1 LAMTNIGVN
10 DALAVKL
17 WSKVL
22 DHEALK
28 YTDIAP
34 LIGDDPNS
42 IIHRKSETSKGPGDQ
57 ITYGIR
63 MQLVGAG
70 FTENQLAEGNGESL
84 TTYSDK
90 LVINELGH
98 VVGVKSEN
106 SIDQQRVPFSLRD
119 EAKGGLADWYAKRY
133 SVAFF
138 NQVCG
143 NTLATD
149 VRFTGLNPVTA
160 ATRIIRQ
167 SGRAS
172 DDLLVPGDTFT
183 LDLIDKAKEMAI
195 TATPKIRP
203 AKFGPNTG
211 LQGMGSSGRRD
222 YNATLTD
229 NYVMYINPY
238 QVTDMRRNTSTGQWL
253 DIEKAATTGLGRTK
267 NMIYSGAIGEYN
279 SVILRSS
286 FDLPSGISAGGVL
299 VPNTARAVLLGG
311 QAAMIAFG
319 RKTTGPSNYR
329 WNEELFDHK
338 RRLEVSA
345 WTIHGLK
352 KTTYNNLDYGTV
364 VVSTYA
370 AAHT

>member
-1 LAMTNIGVN
+1 MAMTNYGVN

-17 WSKVL
+17 WSKSL

-28 YTDIAP
+28 YTDIGP
-34 LIGDDPNS
+34 LVGDSPNS
-42 IIHRKSETSKGPGDQ
+42 IIHRKTETSKGPGDRV
-57 ITYGIR
+57 TYGIR
-63 MQLVGAG
+63 MQLAGAG

-84 TTYSDK
+84 TTYSDS
-90 LVINELGH
+90 LYINELGH

-106 SIDQQRVPFSLRD
+106 SIDQQRVPFNLRT
-119 EAKGGLADWYAKRY
+119 EARDGLAEWYAKRF

-138 NQVCG
+138 NQVGG
-143 NTLATD
+143 NTVQTD
-149 VRFTGLNPVTA
+149 VRFTGLNATVA

-172 DDLLVPGDTFT
+172 DDLLVAGDTFD
-183 LDLIDKAKEMAI
+183 LSLIDKAKEAAI
-195 TATPKIRP
+195 VAVPKIRP
-203 AKFGPNTG
+203 ATFGG
-211 LQGMGSSGRRD
+211 AVGSDGRRD

-229 NYVMYINPY
+229 KYVMYLHPY
-238 QVTDMRRNTSTGQWL
+238 QVTDLRRNTSTGQWL
-253 DIEKAATTGLGRTK
+253 DIAKAMNMGSGR
-267 NMIYSGAIGEYN
+267 NNPIYSGALGEYN
-279 SVILRSS
+279 GVVLRSS
-286 FDLPSGISAGGVL
+286 YDVINGISATGTTVA
-299 VPNTARAVLLGG
+299 TAYRAVLLGG

-319 RKTTGPSNYR
+319 QRGSMNKYR

-352 KTTYNNLDYGTV
+352 KTTYNSLDYGVV